1 VAPGYFSAV
10 LRMIRR
16 LYVIGLVWTD
26 RRGRDADPQTRCLLT
41 PKPRF
46 HQLRAATSPAAM
58 LRQRDESAQ
67 RVPIVIT
74 RFACELSPAE
84 STAVSVSV

>member
-1 VAPGYFSAV
+1 MKVSLCRYTKRFP
-10 LRMIRR
+10 
-16 LYVIGLVWTD
+16 LY
-26 RRGRDADPQTRCLLT
+26 GRDADPQTRCLPA

-46 HQLRAATSPAAM
+46 HQQRAATSPAATW
-58 LRQRDESAQ
+58 RQRDESAQ
-67 RVPIVIT
+67 RVPIVTT